1 MLGRAIRPAARQRA
15 GKRAARHAPRRQLS
29 LCLRI
34 VAVAVLLTAVLVAP
48 ALGAARSSRAATVR
62 IASAALSGGHTIAVR
77 GTVHPIVRG
86 LRVKLEVENGSAGK
100 PAWEPLG
107 RPVSVAASGRFTV
120 SATLPGG
127 LSAVVIRAVLM
138 RGRVTLADGAARR
151 VPVPAGAVLGV
162 KVTQPPTGTTAPP
175 ASSPSTTTTF
185 PSTPSPQPACPA
197 GDTGE
202 FPDCEPPPPSPDKGA
217 TLAPGGTLSEG
228 DYLESEGGQYKL
240 IMQGDGNLVL
250 YHEGTALW
258 SSETGGNPGSYAVM
272 QGEGNLVVYHGATV
286 TWNSSTWGFPGA
298 YLSLQ
303 SEGNLVIY
311 QDGHPLWDWG
321 SGYLANELNQWKL
334 EPGAY
339 LLSPNHEYELVM
351 QSSDGNL
358 VLYHNG
364 QALWSTQTG
373 GDPGSYAIMQG
384 EGNFVVYDGS
394 NATWNSSTWGFPGAN
409 LVLQNEGNLVLY
421 QDGHPIWDWGSGY
434 LGDELNQWKLE
445 PGAYLLS
452 PNHEYELVMQ
462 SSDGNLV
469 LYHNGQALWSSQT
482 GGEPGSYAVMQSD
495 GNFVIYKPHSG
506 PWSTGTSGHRGAFL
520 RVQNDSNVVVY
531 DGDTPLWDW
540 GSGLL
545 GGGGGGGGA
554 GEAAI
559 AWARGHLGT
568 AFDDEECLLFVQEA
582 YAAAGV
588 NIGRAPTA
596 AEYWTSNPEGYAEH
610 PGNTSPPVGAL
621 VFWGPDDVDGYSNPA
636 GHVGIYV
643 GAVSGYGSDE
653 VISTWSWPEPESQ
666 PDVHYF
672 SLSGMNNAG
681 YPYDGWM
688 AP

>member
-1 MLGRAIRPAARQRA
+1 M
-15 GKRAARHAPRRQLS
+15 
-29 LCLRI
+29 RI
-34 VAVAVLLTAVLVAP
+34 VLATALLTVYFAP
-48 ALGAARSSRAATVR
+48 PSLGAAQPARGGTVR
-62 IASAALSGGHTIAVR
+62 IASAALTAGHGISVR
-77 GTVHPIVRG
+77 GTVRPILHG
-86 LRVKLEVENGSAGK
+86 LRVRLEFEGGRAPK
-100 PAWEPLG
+100 PTWTPLG
-107 RPVSVAASGRFTV
+107 RPASVTASGRFTI
-120 SATLPGG
+120 SATLPSG
-127 LSAVVIRAVLM
+127 LSVLVIRVVLTQ
-138 RGRVTLADGAARR
+138 GHLTLATGSARR
-151 VPVPAGAVLGV
+151 VPIPASAVLGV
-162 KVTQPPTGTTAPP
+162 KVTQPGTGTTTAP
-175 ASSPSTTTTF
+175 ASSPSPATTF
-185 PSTPSPQPACPA
+185 PSNPSPQPACPS

-202 FPDCEPPPPSPDKGA
+202 FPNCEPPPPNPDKGS
-217 TLAPGGTLSEG
+217 TLAAGGTLTEG
-228 DYLESEGGQYKL
+228 EYLESNGGQYKL

-250 YHEGTALW
+250 YHKGTALW

-272 QGEGNLVVYHGATV
+272 EGEGNLVVYDGTTAK
-286 TWNSSTWGFPGA
+286 WNSSTWGFPGA

-303 SEGNLVIY
+303 EEGNLVVY
-311 QDGHPLWDWG
+311 QDGHPVWDWG
-321 SGYLANELNQWKL
+321 SGFLGNELNQWKL
-334 EPGAY
+334 EAGAY

-373 GDPGSYAIMQG
+373 GNSGSYAVMQG

-394 NATWNSSTWGFPGAN
+394 NATWNSGTWGFPGAY

-506 PWSTGTSGHRGAFL
+506 PWSTGTSGHPGALL

-545 GGGGGGGGA
+545 GGGGG
-554 GEAAI
+554 
-559 AWARGHLGT
+559 
-568 AFDDEECLLFVQEA
+568 
-582 YAAAGV
+582 
-588 NIGRAPTA
+588 PTA
-596 AEYWTSNPEGYAEH
+596 AETAAVTWAAGQIGSTSYYDRCLAFVQVAYQDAGLNIPPLTNYGAFNS
-610 PGNTSPPVGAL
+610 NTYPQQVWDDGFNSGSTGGSNTTPPYGAL
-621 VFWGPDDVDGYSNPA
+621 VFFNDPSDYEFSHVTIMGSGGEMISSPDAFDESAVHYETLAQAADSGAYA
-636 GHVGIYV
+636 TYV
-643 GAVSGYGSDE
+643 G
-653 VISTWSWPEPESQ
+653 WWL
-666 PDVHYF
+666 PD
-672 SLSGMNNAG
+672 G
-681 YPYDGWM
+681 
-688 AP
+688 